1 MVRIGS
7 ASSALS
13 SLSAPSPPVRGS
25 LRDPGTTSPQSGE
38 GATRLSDIRAWMAR
52 QDVDAAYLTRPVSV
66 AYLTGFRSEPHER
79 LMALAV
85 RPDGATLIV
94 PALEHENAVR
104 QSAQVEVVSW
114 RDGEDPYTLVPEALA
129 NPRRGRLGVEKDHL
143 SVQAAEALG
152 ARAGARGLVDVAP
165 EVRRLRRTKS
175 AAEVENL
182 ARAAAITDEVT
193 AEVMGRLA
201 SSASELEV
209 AMWLSA
215 AITARG
221 ATLSFE
227 SSVQSGAN
235 SAVPHHRPSARKPVA
250 GDLILLDFGAAFEG
264 YNADITRMA
273 VVGAPNPRQLEIH
286 ALVLRAH
293 DAAIAAVRAGT
304 TAGAVD
310 GAARE
315 VIVAAGLGDRFFPR
329 GGHGRGVQVHE
340 DPSLDPGSTMV
351 LEPGMVMTIEPG
363 IYIPGWG
370 GVRIEDDVV
379 VVSKGC
385 RVLTTADRALVM
397 VH

>member
-1 MVRIGS
+1 
-7 ASSALS
+7 
-13 SLSAPSPPVRGS
+13 
-25 LRDPGTTSPQSGE
+25 
-38 GATRLSDIRAWMAR
+38 
-52 QDVDAAYLTRPVSV
+52 
-66 AYLTGFRSEPHER
+66 
-79 LMALAV
+79 MALAI
-85 RPDGATLIV
+85 RPDSATLIV

-114 RDGEDPYTLVPEALA
+114 RDGEDPYAFVGEALTHL
-129 NPRRGRLGVEKDHL
+129 RRGRLGVEKDHL
-143 SVQAAEALG
+143 SVQAAEAMG
-152 ARAGARGLVDVAP
+152 VRAGARELVDVAP

-175 AAEVENL
+175 AAEVEKL

-201 SSASELEV
+201 AGASELEV

-215 AITARG
+215 AITTRG

-235 SAVPHHRPSARKPVA
+235 SAVPHHRPSARKPAA
-250 GDLILLDFGAAFEG
+250 GDLILLDFGAASEG

-273 VVGAPNPRQLEIH
+273 VVGAPSPHQLEIH
-286 ALVLRAH
+286 GLVLRAH
-293 DAAIAAVRAGT
+293 DAAIAAVRAGV

-310 GAARE
+310 AAARE
-315 VIVAAGLGDRFFPR
+315 VIAAAGLGDRFFHR
-329 GGHGRGVQVHE
+329 VGHGLGLEVHE
-340 DPSLDPGSTMV
+340 DPSLDPGSMMV
-351 LEPGMVMTIEPG
+351 LEAGMVMTIEPG

-379 VVSKGC
+379 VESTGC
-385 RVLTTADRALVM
+385 RVLTTADRAIVP

>member
-1 MVRIGS
+1 
-7 ASSALS
+7 
-13 SLSAPSPPVRGS
+13 
-25 LRDPGTTSPQSGE
+25 
-38 GATRLSDIRAWMAR
+38 MAG
-52 QDVDAAYLTRPVSV
+52 QELDAAYLTRPVSV

-85 RPDGATLIV
+85 RPDIATLIV

-114 RDGEDPYTLVPEALA
+114 RDGEDPYDVVREALA
-129 NPRRGRLGVEKDHL
+129 NLRRGRLGVEKDHL
-143 SVQAAEALG
+143 TVQAAEALG
-152 ARAGARGLVDVAP
+152 VRAGAGELVDVAP

-175 AAEVENL
+175 VAEVEKL
-182 ARAAAITDEVT
+182 ERAAVITDEVT

-201 SSASELEV
+201 SGESEMEV
-209 AMWLSA
+209 ALWLNA

-235 SAVPHHRPSARKPVA
+235 SAVPHHRPSARKPAA
-250 GDLILLDFGAAFEG
+250 GDLILLDFGAAFDG
-264 YNADITRMA
+264 YHADITRMA
-273 VVGAPNPRQLEIH
+273 VVGAPSPRQMEIH

-310 GAARE
+310 AAARQ
-315 VIVAAGLGDRFFPR
+315 VIAAAGLGDRFFHR
-329 GGHGRGVQVHE
+329 VGHGLGLEVHE

-363 IYIPGWG
+363 VYIPGWG

-379 VVSKGC
+379 VEANGC
-385 RVLTTADRALVM
+385 RVLTTADRALTEVR
-397 VH
+397 